1 MSEQQ
6 LRRVLHEAA
15 GALEVP
21 ADLFPRERLLAEEAA
36 QRRSGRRWPL
46 AVAATA
52 AVIVAV
58 MGFTPLGRAAVQK
71 LGEVFMA
78 FRVQEMEPE
87 TWEEIMSHAPELP
100 EGWKPIQPGEVRT
113 HPQPPE
119 TFRKPNIER
128 GFTVQTLQEY
138 YATRPWP
145 IPTYLPPSQERKV
158 TVLEH
163 YDVYE
168 EPEAALLT
176 LTYDPLFKGE
186 VYRVILRL
194 WRPLKFYEGFGQFPD
209 EKMIEVPPGALQ
221 SVQAVEVKGITA
233 TAYKEGDFWTIAWY
247 PPEIE
252 RTKWRATSIASSN
265 LPLEELIKVVESLP
279 SWD

>member
-15 GALEVP
+15 VAIEVP
-21 ADLFPRERLLAEEAA
+21 PDLVPRERLLAEEAA
-36 QRRSGRRWPL
+36 QSRPVRRWPL
-46 AVAATA
+46 AVAAAA
-52 AVIVAV
+52 AVVLTLT
-58 MGFTPLGRAAVQK
+58 GFTPLGRAAVQK
-71 LGEVFMA
+71 LGAVFMA
-78 FRVQEMEPE
+78 FRVQEMEPAA
-87 TWEEIMSHAPELP
+87 WEEIMSHAPALA
-100 EGWKPIQPGEVRT
+100 EGWGPIQPGEVRT

-128 GFTVQTLQEY
+128 GFTVRTLQEY
-138 YATRPWP
+138 HADRPWP

-158 TVLEH
+158 TVMEH

-168 EPEAALLT
+168 EPEAAVLT
-176 LTYDPLFKGE
+176 LTYDPLLKGE
-186 VYRVILRL
+186 VYRIVLRL
-194 WRPLKFYEGFGQFPD
+194 WRPLKFYEGYDQFPD
-209 EKMIEVPPGALQ
+209 EKKIEVPPGALQ

-252 RTKWRATSIASSN
+252 RTKWRATSSASSN